1 MTAQQLTVHV
11 IGFRY
16 DSFSWTGES
25 SVMDLMCLA
34 DESHGLYIKTN
45 SEEELVQALEKTLD
59 CPMISQ
65 AAPPR
70 SRSSAG
76 PTSP

>member
-1 MTAQQLTVHV
+1 MAMQQLTVHV

-34 DESHGLYIKTN
+34 DE
-45 SEEELVQALEKTLD
+45 
-59 CPMISQ
+59 
-65 AAPPR
+65 PR
-70 SRSSAG
+70 
-76 PTSP
+76 PLHQD

>member
-1 MTAQQLTVHV
+1 
-11 IGFRY
+11 
-16 DSFSWTGES
+16 
-25 SVMDLMCLA
+25 MDLMCLA

-59 CPMISQ
+59 CPMISE

>member
-16 DSFSWTGES
+16 EGFSWTGGN
-25 SVMDLMCLA
+25 SVMELMCLA
-34 DESHGLYIKTN
+34 DENHGLYIKTN

-59 CPMISQ
+59 CPMVSQ
-65 AAPPR
+65 AAP
-70 SRSSAG
+70 SSI
-76 PTSP
+76 TK

>member
-16 DSFSWTGES
+16 EGFSWTGEN

-45 SEEELVQALEKTLD
+45 SEEELVEALKKTLD
-59 CPMISQ
+59 CRMISQ
-65 AAPPR
+65 AT
-70 SRSSAG
+70 
-76 PTSP
+76 PTSITE